1 MDNYVITI
9 ARGFGSGGKQ
19 VGLEL
24 SRILGIPCY
33 ESQILSMASNY
44 SGISKDLF
52 FQVDEKLRGY
62 HLIKRL
68 MKANNTDDIVEPTDK
83 SFISD
88 VNLYNIQAKIIKEI
102 GKIQSCIIIGKCAN
116 HLLRSYDNTVS
127 VYIEAPRAFCVKRV
141 IERLGVTEEE
151 AHKMI
156 YQTDKYR
163 ADYYKYYTGGEN
175 WTNPVLYDMTLNSE
189 RMGLEKCAQLIIE
202 YLKIKLGDDIIEKKG
217 SSENVKA
224 LKQLGLFNEEK

>member
-1 MDNYVITI
+1 MENYVITI

-24 SRILGIPCY
+24 SKLLGIPCY

-44 SGISKDLF
+44 SGVSKELF

-68 MKANNTDDIVEPTDK
+68 MRANNKDDIVEPTEK
-83 SFISD
+83 SFFSD
-88 VNLYNIQAKIIKEI
+88 VNLYNIQSKMIRELA
-102 GKIQSCIIIGKCAN
+102 KIQSCIIIGKCAN
-116 HLLRSYDNTVS
+116 HLLRDYDNTVS
-127 VYIEAPRAFCVKRV
+127 VYIEAPRAFCVKRIV
-141 IERLGVTEEE
+141 ERLGVTEDE

-175 WTNPVLYDMTLNSE
+175 WTNPVLYDMTLNTE
-189 RMGLEKCAQLIIE
+189 RMGIERAAQLITE
-202 YLKIKLGDDIIEKKG
+202 YLKIKLGDDIITKKG

-224 LKQLGLFNEEK
+224 LKQLGLFKDGK